1 MIRFSSIG
9 DIVLTS
15 AVVRCVFM
23 QIPKAEIHFVT
34 KEGFESLLS
43 FNRYIYKVHV
53 LRESGLSLL
62 IKDLKKE
69 NFDLVIDLHNNMRS
83 HIIGMFL
90 WKRLVRFNKLNF
102 AKWLIVALKINIL
115 PQKHL
120 VDRYFEQLK
129 DYNINNDQKGLDY
142 FINPEVPL
150 PYELKQLTYCVL
162 SIGGQHKTKRL
173 PSNKIV
179 ELVNSLKISIVI
191 VGGSAD
197 AEDAN
202 RIMKETEHNHVINF
216 CGKASL
222 HESARIIE
230 SSSFVITHDTGM
242 MHIAAALK
250 KRIVSIWGNTIPE
263 FGMYPYF
270 GSSMENYDQSRIF
283 EVNGLSCRPCSK
295 IGFEKC
301 PKGHFDCMNL
311 QDVYTIAS
319 YCNGL

>member
-1 MIRFSSIG
+1 M
-9 DIVLTS
+9 LTS
-15 AVVRCVFM
+15 VVVRCVFL
-23 QIPKAEIHFVT
+23 QVPKAEIHFVT
-34 KEGFESLLS
+34 KKGFESILS
-43 FNRYIYKVHV
+43 FNPYICKIH
-53 LRESGLSLL
+53 LLGESGLSVL

-83 HIIGMFL
+83 HIIGML
-90 WKRLVRFNKLNF
+90 LQKQIVRFNKLNF
-102 AKWLIVALKINIL
+102 AKWLIVALKRNAL

-120 VDRYFEQLK
+120 VDRYFERLEAH
-129 DYNINNDQKGLDY
+129 NIINDQKGLDY
-142 FINPEVPL
+142 FIDPEVGL
-150 PYELKQLTYCVL
+150 PFELKQVTYCVL

-173 PSNKIV
+173 PTNKIV

-191 VGGSAD
+191 VGGLSD
-197 AEDAN
+197 TLDAN
-202 RIMKETEHNHVINF
+202 KIINETEHHHVINF

-230 SSSFVITHDTGM
+230 GASFVITHDTGM

-270 GSSMENYDQSRIF
+270 GNSKENYDQSKTF
-283 EVNGLSCRPCSK
+283 EVNGLPCRPCSK

-301 PKGHFDCMNL
+301 PEGHFDCMNK
-311 QDVYTIAS
+311 QDIPKIAA